1 MDFIILPSS
10 SHASQLA
17 GEDVGAWMAP
27 AAIDGNTVTRS
38 YAASAYFA
46 PVSDRSNLVV
56 LTGAEVTRIVSGKD
70 EENGL
75 VTATEVELSFGGQNR
90 SVAIKYG
97 AEVILS
103 AG

>member
-1 MDFIILPSS
+1 MFFK
-10 SHASQLA
+10 LA

-38 YAASAYFA
+38 DAASAYFV
-46 PVSDRSNLVV
+46 PVSNRSNLVV
-56 LTGAEVTRIVSGKD
+56 LTGAEVTRIPSVQQRGF
-70 EENGL
+70 
-75 VTATEVELSFGGQNR
+75 VTATGVDLFYGLRNR
-90 SVAIKYG
+90 SVAVKPG